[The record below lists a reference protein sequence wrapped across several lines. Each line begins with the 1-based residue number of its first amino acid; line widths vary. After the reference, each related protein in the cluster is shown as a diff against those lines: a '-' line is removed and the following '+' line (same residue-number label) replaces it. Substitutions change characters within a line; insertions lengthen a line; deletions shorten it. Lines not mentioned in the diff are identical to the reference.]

1 MKLSLSVILSAAGG
15 DLVLGEPSIIKYS
28 FNTDT
33 RAILP
38 GEIFIALKGANF
50 DGAQFA
56 HDAFEKGAAGIIASA
71 LPQGTNIPD
80 GRFYIKVENAE
91 KALGDLA
98 AYMRR
103 QSKAKVMIVMGSAGK
118 TTSKEMIS
126 LCFSPALNLLCTHG
140 NLNNLIGVP
149 LTLFRLEPQTQM
161 VVAEIGMNTSGE
173 IRRLSEITNPDYL
186 VVTNIGR
193 AHIGMF
199 GSQAE
204 LIRAK
209 AEVFD
214 EIRPECLLI
223 LNADCPRMPRFLSYV
238 RHAHQKITYGI
249 ERDAEVM
256 AKRIQPLEHQ
266 GYRFD
271 VFIHGEKAAHV
282 SLPVFGRHNI
292 YNALAAAA
300 SAFALGLDVK
310 AACAEL
316 ENFKPAWMRS
326 AVYEKKGIRII
337 SDCYNAN
344 PDSVALALRSLVD
357 EGKNRRLFIVLGDM
371 LELGEDAQQFHREV
385 GRVAAELR
393 PAMLLT
399 FGEIAH
405 FISDEAS
412 RSGIKANHLQSHDDI
427 CRLLLKNL
435 REGDTLLIKGS
446 RMMKLETVTEKILK
460 TLSGNKETLGE

>member
-1 MKLSLSVILSAAGG
+1 MRLFLSEILSATGG
-15 DLVLGEPSIIKYS
+15 ELILGESSNIKYS
-28 FNTDT
+28 FSTDT

-56 HDAFEKGAAGIIASA
+56 AAAFEKGASGIIASD
-71 LPQGTNIPD
+71 LPQGANIPD
-80 GRFYIKVENAE
+80 GRFYIRVDNAE
-91 KALGDLA
+91 KAMGDLA

-103 QSKAKVMIVMGSAGK
+103 QGKLKVMTVMGSAGK
-118 TTSKEMIS
+118 TTTKEMIS
-126 LCFSPALNLLCTHG
+126 LVIPPSVNLLCTRG

-149 LTLFRLEPQTQM
+149 LTLFRLEPDTEM
-161 VVAEIGMNTSGE
+161 VVTEIGMNTRGE
-173 IRRLSEITNPDYL
+173 IRRLSEITDPDYL

-193 AHIGMF
+193 AHIGML

-249 ERDAEVM
+249 EQEAEVM
-256 AKRIQPLEHQ
+256 AHRIQPLEHQ

-271 VFIHGEKAAHV
+271 VMIHGEKAAQV
-282 SLPVFGRHNI
+282 TLAVFGRHNI

-316 ENFKPAWMRS
+316 ANFKPAWMRS
-326 AVYEKKGIRII
+326 AVYEKKGVRII

-344 PDSVALALRSLVD
+344 PDSVALALRSLAD

-371 LELGEDAQQFHREV
+371 LELGDDAQKFHREV

-393 PAMLLT
+393 PAQLLT
-399 FGEIAH
+399 FGDLAH

-412 RSGIKANHLQSHDDI
+412 RCGIKTKHSRTHDEL
-427 CRLLLKNL
+427 CRLLLDNL

-446 RMMKLETVTEKILK
+446 RLMKLETVTDKILK
-460 TLSGNKETLGE
+460 SLSGNEEALGE